1 MDSQNATNRF
11 LNSLAGRRGFLK
23 AGVGATAGLAAFG
36 VTSLPALADTNSD
49 IKAILDIA
57 VTAEQLAV
65 TFYNNGVARAEKL
78 GLKGDDLDYIKSAL
92 IEEQIHLDFFY
103 ENNGRGL
110 VNTFSFP
117 DPDTFKDLDAF
128 IATQQTLEGVFDAA
142 FIAAVGD
149 FYDLKQRG
157 LAQIAC
163 QVAMIESEHRA
174 LGRAIVELD
183 PADNWAYG
191 INSLKHVA
199 DAPALVGRAGFFSPV
214 AGNSYPYLRVSTA
227 DPRIVS
233 RRPEPTYI

>member
-36 VTSLPALADTNSD
+36 VTRLPALADTDSD

-65 TFYNNGVARAEKL
+65 TFYSNGVANAEKL
-78 GLKGDDLDYIKSAL
+78 RLKGDNLDYIKSAL
-92 IEEQIHLDFFY
+92 IEEQIHLDFFH
-103 ENNGRGL
+103 ENGGRGL

>member
-1 MDSQNATNRF
+1 MASENATSRF

-23 AGVGATAGLAAFG
+23 AGVGASAGLAAFG
-36 VTSLPALADTNSD
+36 ITNLPALAATTSVGE
-49 IKAILDIA
+49 ILNIA

-65 TFYNNGVARAEKL
+65 TFYSNGVARAKEL
-78 GLKGDDLDYIKSAL
+78 GLRGASLDYIKAAL
-92 IEEQIHLDFFY
+92 IEEQIHLDFFAT
-103 ENNGRGL
+103 NGGVGL

-117 DPDTFKDLDAF
+117 DPDTFDDLNNF

-149 FYDLKQRG
+149 FYDLGQRG

-174 LGRAIVELD
+174 LGRAIVGLA

-191 INSLKHVA
+191 INSLKHVN
-199 DAPALVGRAGFFSPV
+199 DAPALVAAAGFFSPV
-214 AGNSYPYLRVSTA
+214 SGNSYPYVRVSTD
-227 DPRIVS
+227 DPRIIS
-233 RRPEPTYI
+233 RNPAPTY